1 MNHIIVRESTAEIRA
16 IARNALKDNW
26 IRVVIG
32 MFVYYILTTTV
43 PELLAALIPGSV
55 MTLSLIH
62 IYIKH
67 TYSRDIAHN
76 FRLLF
81 MRKLS
86 KFPLRRL
93 ETGEDILVMFVY
105 QRFKQFFFAFVVSV
119 KGSGCHTYRFD
130 NISQRRVFIALF

>member
-55 MTLSLIH
+55 MTYYNELIGESYSLSYVASLYAAKRRVYVGAQQFSSVVFQKERYQSGIH
-62 IYIKH
+62 IQWI
-67 TYSRDIAHN
+67 RI
-76 FRLLF
+76 
-81 MRKLS
+81 
-86 KFPLRRL
+86 
-93 ETGEDILVMFVY
+93 
-105 QRFKQFFFAFVVSV
+105 FF
-119 KGSGCHTYRFD
+119 
-130 NISQRRVFIALF
+130 

>member
-55 MTLSLIH
+55 MTYYNELIGESYSLSYVASLYNMLLSGAFTLGLNSFLLSFSEREIS
-62 IYIKH
+62 IRD
-67 TYSRDIAHN
+67 TYSMD
-76 FRLLF
+76 
-81 MRKLS
+81 S
-86 KFPLRRL
+86 
-93 ETGEDILVMFVY
+93 
-105 QRFKQFFFAFVVSV
+105 
-119 KGSGCHTYRFD
+119 
-130 NISQRRVFIALF
+130 NIFLKPSDL